1 MLEMAITMSDIAKHT
16 GSSISSVSAALKGNR
31 STAKVSE
38 KKRREILK
46 AAKQL
51 GYRPSHAAR
60 TLKIGRTN
68 VIGMVIGEIHT
79 PHYGEMT
86 SLLMEEAEKYGYSI
100 QIYVTNWESE
110 RAVKAL
116 ELLLGGRCDGILMY
130 EGCMSEENRRQFKYL
145 EKNKIPMVMLANP
158 IKGFAHVGEEWNS
171 GYIEIAEY
179 IRLKGISS
187 AVFLGDSVDN
197 LERPKLKSMV
207 DVFEKY
213 GLELDMIE
221 CHNNPDYV
229 YDFGR
234 DFRSLINPPQMILTE
249 NDTLANALLK
259 GLSEAGVKVPH
270 EVGIIGYN
278 NTNFSKFSNPAL
290 TTVGFDKIKFIR
302 QAIKMLVK
310 MIENNTITREEYY
323 LPTYLVKRDSA

>member
-1 MLEMAITMSDIAKHT
+1 MSDIAKHT
-16 GSSISSVSAALKGNR
+16 GSSISSVSAALKGNL

-100 QIYVTNWESE
+100 QIYVTNWENE
-110 RAVKAL
+110 RAVKAID
-116 ELLLGGRCDGILMY
+116 LLLGGRCDGILMY
-130 EGCMSEENRRQFKYL
+130 EGCMSVENHRQFDYL

-158 IKGFAHVGEEWNS
+158 IPGFAHVVEEWNS
-171 GYIEIAEY
+171 GFVEVAEY
-179 IRLKGISS
+179 LRSRNIRK

-197 LERPKLKSMV
+197 LARPKLRSMV
-207 DVFEKY
+207 KVFSEY
-213 GLELDMIE
+213 GLELEMIE
-221 CHNNPDYV
+221 CHNKPDNV
-229 YDFGR
+229 YEYGR
-234 DFRSLINPPQMILTE
+234 DFRALNNPPQVILNE
-249 NDTLANALLK
+249 NDTLAIALLK
-259 GLSEAGVKVPH
+259 GLSEDGVRVPD
-270 EVGIIGYN
+270 EVGVIGYN
-278 NTNFSKFSNPAL
+278 NTSFSRFSNPAL
-290 TTVGFDKIKFIR
+290 TTVGFDKTAFIK
-302 QAIKMLVK
+302 QAVKMLVE
-310 MIENNTITREEYY
+310 MVENEAIINKVYD